1 MSHSDPRADA
11 RPAKLLQAGVWTGML
26 LWAFTAVAPRH
37 DVQAHGPAAPVP
49 SVEQRAE
56 VHREAA
62 ESRAALRA
70 AEVER
75 RHKLAL
81 GRRMWTARWEERAR
95 RERLA
100 RLRQQEEAR
109 RREAARQREQARRQA
124 VRKAEA
130 AARAAAPKAEA
141 RRASARTASAG
152 RRTAADRVAV
162 RLDELQLLARIVQ
175 IEAGGEPYE
184 GKVAVAAVILNRV
197 RSPRF
202 PDSVRAVIYQPG
214 QFPTAAERIPQ
225 IRPSS
230 AALRAARD
238 ALAGRDPSNGALYF
252 YNPARQRCGEGGGGF
267 LCALE
272 VTARIGNHVFAR

>member
-1 MSHSDPRADA
+1 MV
-11 RPAKLLQAGVWTGML
+11 KWLQTGVWTGML
-26 LWAFTAVAPRH
+26 LWAFTTVAPRH
-37 DVQAHGPAAPVP
+37 DVQAHAPVVP
-49 SVEQRAE
+49 VPPVEQRAE
-56 VHREAA
+56 IRREAA
-62 ESRAALRA
+62 RMQAALRA

-75 RHKLAL
+75 RHKFAL
-81 GRRMWTARWEERAR
+81 GKRMWTARREERAR
-95 RERLA
+95 QARLA

-109 RREAARQREQARRQA
+109 RREAERKREQARREA
-124 VRKAEA
+124 VRKAQA
-130 AARAAAPKAEA
+130 AGRHSAPRAEA
-141 RRASARTASAG
+141 RPASARTASAD
-152 RRTAADRVAV
+152 RPTATAERAAV

-214 QFPTAAERIPQ
+214 QFPTAAERIPRT
-225 IRPSS
+225 RPSPS
-230 AALRAARD
+230 ALRAARD

-252 YNPARQRCGEGGGGF
+252 YNPAQQRCGEGGGGF
-267 LCALE
+267 LCSLE